1 MLTETATTLNSVIL
15 EVFVETVLNQS
26 ATRACLGDGE
36 ILNQIFNLL
45 AQIINGSVVVNFTVK
60 LLPDPGPFTVVDL

>member
-26 ATRACLGDGE
+26 AIRVCLGDVE

-45 AQIINGSVVVNFTVK
+45 AQIINGSVVVNFTVE
-60 LLPDPGPFTVVDL
+60 LLPDPGPFTVVNL